1 MKPLVRLRIYGRA
14 VIAACAAVV
23 ILIVVNGPAAPVSA
37 DHGDFEQTVGVYRI
51 PFSDGTDVTVSRD
64 HHTHE
69 PVNRIDMVAGTG
81 SPIVAAASGIIRA
94 IVDFNGTSPGAG
106 DGVDINGDPQVDLL
120 EHSCQDNDLV
130 VGDCADYNNYVWI
143 EHPNGEWT
151 KYTHFGTGTVT
162 ANGWVVG
169 AWIEAGEELGLEG
182 DIGRAGGSHLHHEA
196 ARPYDPDD
204 LTPFCVLGG
213 FMVGGG
219 CDFGDQL
226 VPRVC
231 DIPNNLYEKD
241 EEYEANPC
249 VHLPPLANAGG
260 PYFVEEGSTVM
271 FDGTGSSDPENNVLT
286 FAWTPTDNLDD
297 PSLAQPTYGGIDDA
311 VENVELTVY
320 DQIEALHSTDATT
333 VTVVN
338 VPPTV
343 IPSGA
348 ILDEGGVA
356 TVSAE
361 VTDPGTLDTHTATI
375 DWGDGT
381 PAVPVS
387 IAQLALGV
395 NHIYGDNGQYF
406 ATITITDDDGGV
418 GIGIAGVGV
427 NNLDPVVALD
437 LSGAVSFPGGD
448 YLVVHAG
455 DDLAATAHA
464 TDAGSD
470 DLTFTW
476 SVGDVTTYFNN
487 GVAPDPPLS
496 PFGVFPFAADDAAV
510 ALYGGPGVESLT
522 VTVTDDDGGSAD
534 DTGNVL
540 AVGNE
545 DSTEGDGWWKHQ
557 YSGDGEAQL
566 DAATAEAYLAIVNAV
581 SSVFSESVTASTAAD
596 AYAIL
601 SPTPNDKRG
610 RAVAALMDA
619 WLHFAGGAVEW
630 DATVPLGGGTT
641 IAFLDLMFAAEGT
654 ILNPAA
660 TDAQLLALEQQ
671 LAKVRQAY

>member
-1 MKPLVRLRIYGRA
+1 MTPPVRLRINGRA
-14 VIAACAAVV
+14 VIATCAAAVIMLVV
-23 ILIVVNGPAAPVSA
+23 KGPAAPVSA
-37 DHGDFEQTVGVYRI
+37 GHGDFDETVGVYRI
-51 PFSDGTDVTVSRD
+51 PYANGTDVEIGND
-64 HHTHE
+64 HHTHD
-69 PVNRIDMVAGTG
+69 PVNRIDMDAGFG
-81 SPIVAAASGIIRA
+81 SSIVAAASGTIRA
-94 IVDFNGTSPGAG
+94 VVDFNGTSPNAG
-106 DGVDINGDPQVDLL
+106 DGVDINGNPQVDLL

-162 ANGWVVG
+162 ANGWGVG
-169 AWIEAGEELGLEG
+169 DWIEAGEELGLEG
-182 DIGRAGGSHLHHEA
+182 DIGRASGSHLHFEA
-196 ARPYDPDD
+196 AVPDDPND
-204 LTPFCVLGG
+204 LTPFCALGG

-219 CDFGDQL
+219 CDFGDQF
-226 VPRVC
+226 VPRIC
-231 DIPNNLYEKD
+231 DIPNNLFEEG

-260 PYFVEEGSTVM
+260 PYFVDEGSDVT
-271 FDGTGSSDPENNVLT
+271 FDGTGSSDPDDNVLT
-286 FAWTPTDNLDD
+286 FAWTPTDNLND
-297 PSLAQPTYGGIDDA
+297 PSLAQPIYSGIDDTVDA
-311 VENVELTVY
+311 FTLTVY
-320 DQIEALHSTDATT
+320 DQIEALHSSAETS

-343 IPSGA
+343 MPTGA

-361 VTDPGTLDTHTATI
+361 FTDPGTLDTHTATI

-381 PAVPVS
+381 PAVPVPV
-387 IAQLALGV
+387 AQLAVGV
-395 NHIYGDNGQYF
+395 NHVYGDNGQYF

-427 NNLDPVVALD
+427 NNLDPVVDLD
-437 LSGAVSFPGGD
+437 LSDAVSFPGGD

-455 DDLAATAHA
+455 DELDATAHA

-496 PFGVFPFAADDAAV
+496 PFGIFPFAADDAAV
-510 ALYGGPGVESLT
+510 AVYGDPGVESLT

-534 DTGNVL
+534 DGGSVL
-540 AVGNE
+540 AVGNA
-545 DSTEGDGWWKHQ
+545 DRTEGDGWWKHQ

-566 DAATAEAYLAIVNAV
+566 DAATAEAYLEIVNAV
-581 SSVFSESVTASTAAD
+581 SSVFSETVNASTAAD
-596 AYAIL
+596 AYAVL

-610 RAVAALMDA
+610 RAIAALMDA
-619 WLHFAGGAVEW
+619 WLQFASGAVEW
-630 DATVPLGGGTT
+630 DATVPIGGGTT
-641 IAFLDLMFAAEGT
+641 IAFLDLMFAAEAT
-654 ILNPAA
+654 ILNPAS
-660 TDAQLLALEQQ
+660 TDAQLLAMEQR
-671 LAKVRQAY
+671 LAKVRQAN